1 MIILHL
7 ICSLFIGTSSFSGT
21 GSVIDGYMNRTSA
34 FPGDSVELYLH
45 APKDIPAQ
53 SIRLF
58 DLKGNEVARFSMR
71 VFPQEINQAKAYE
84 HGYGYKLTRRIATP
98 DLKSGVYLWEN
109 KIPFIIKA
117 RSPRVVI
124 LYPSNTENAYNNN
137 GGKSLYGFNSSNKE
151 GATVVSFLRPSS
163 LPRHAEAFLRW
174 MVTQNFDNVGYIS
187 DMDMDDYN
195 AIRKSAMIIV
205 PGHSEYWTV
214 GARRNFDRFV
224 KEGKDALV
232 LSGNTMWWQVR
243 YNEKRNQLICYR
255 KAELDP
261 VKDKKLKTINWN
273 DVSLRYPILPSI
285 GTEFPRAG
293 YGRKEDKGWDGYKII
308 AKSPLL
314 EKTNLLQNDIL
325 YFASDE
331 VDGAPLQGFLNG
343 IPRLDY
349 SVLGFSR
356 VEIVGYDLVSRGGAE
371 GVATWIVC
379 KPSHTSGIIIN
390 TASTDWC
397 SYSGIGASVQIQT
410 ITHTMISKLL
420 NKENVFSPE
429 PAVVSASE
437 SL

>member
-7 ICSLFIGTSSFSGT
+7 ICSLFIGASSLSG
-21 GSVIDGYMNRTSA
+21 IDGYMNRTSA

-58 DLKGNEVARFSMR
+58 DLKGNEVARFTMR
-71 VFPQEINQAKAYE
+71 VFPQEIKQADAYAN
-84 HGYGYKLTRRIATP
+84 GYGYKLTRRIATP

-117 RSPRVVI
+117 KSPRIVI
-124 LYPSNTENAYNNN
+124 LYPSNTENAYNNS

-151 GATVVSFLRPSS
+151 GAAIVSFLRPSS

-195 AIRKSAMIIV
+195 AIRKSALIVV
-205 PGHSEYWTV
+205 PGHSEYWTAE
-214 GARRNFDRFV
+214 ARRNFDRFV

-243 YNEKRNQLICYR
+243 YNDKRNQLVCYR

-261 VKDKKLKTINWN
+261 VKDKKMKTINWN
-273 DVSLRYPILPSI
+273 DVSLRYPILPSL
-285 GTEFPRAG
+285 GVEFPRAG

-314 EKTNLLQNDIL
+314 ENTNLSQNDIL

-331 VDGAPLQGFLNG
+331 VDGAPLQGFSNG

-349 SVLGFSR
+349 GMLGFAR
-356 VEIVGYDLVSRGGAE
+356 VEIVGYDLVSRGGTE

-379 KPSHTSGIIIN
+379 RPKHTSGIIIN

-397 SYSGIGASVQIQT
+397 SYSGIGASAQIQT
-410 ITHTMISKLL
+410 ITHTMITKLL

-429 PAVVSASE
+429 PALVPPSE